1 MDRYFSSVYF
11 RLRNKVYTD
20 VIVQST
26 NPFRC
31 RVNLA
36 NMPVPVRSI
45 DYRDD
50 FAVEALK
57 EVVRRYGDE
66 FNYPRNRGYDSR
78 RADALRGIMEYLKS
92 RGA

>member
-1 MDRYFSSVYF
+1 MDRYFNAVYF
-11 RLRNKVYTD
+11 RIRNKIYTD
-20 VIVQST
+20 VIVVST
-26 NPFRC
+26 DPFRC

-57 EVVRRYGDE
+57 EVIRRYGDE
-66 FNYPRNRGYDSR
+66 FDYPRNKGYDSR
-78 RADALRGIMEYLKS
+78 RIDALNGIKEYLRS
-92 RGA
+92 I